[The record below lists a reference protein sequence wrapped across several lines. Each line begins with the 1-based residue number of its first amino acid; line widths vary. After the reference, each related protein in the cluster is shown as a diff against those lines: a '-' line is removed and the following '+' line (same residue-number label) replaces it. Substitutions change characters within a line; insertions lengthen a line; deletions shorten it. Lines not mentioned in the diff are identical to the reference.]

1 MSELQGLGVTAPA
14 ESQGDRLMASQIQV
28 RLGDPLHLFL

>member
-1 MSELQGLGVTAPA
+1 MSEGLDVIASV
-14 ESQGDRLMASQIQV
+14 ESQGDMLVASQIQV

>member
-1 MSELQGLGVTAPA
+1 MSEGLDVIALV
-14 ESQGDRLMASQIQV
+14 ESQGNMLVASQIQV